1 MTSEPT
7 SAQCPRASRWMTA
20 FLWWL
25 QTQRSYR
32 GSVTDPALLPLSS
45 SCNSRLRMD
54 EELIRIMT
62 KAVNVLGLEWSPP
75 DEPSRRLD
83 EWFLPGCHQGSG
95 YILAN
100 RLPTTSSNRQ
110 SKLWY
115 TPITNT
121 RWVTRKA
128 QCYFLFSQHGTIE
141 RHKARGLRSK
151 RRGTS

>member
-1 MTSEPT
+1 MNVILD
-7 SAQCPRASRWMTA
+7 ADTA
-20 FLWWL
+20 HPDLIVSDDGKQVKSGNT
-25 QTQRSYR
+25 QTERVDGGKDRFVKYL
-32 GSVTDPALLPLSS
+32 GVVGKEGFSS
-45 SCNSRLRMD
+45 GCFYFEVQVKGRTEWD
-54 EELIRIMT
+54 
-62 KAVNVLGLEWSPP
+62 LG
-75 DEPSRRLD
+75 
-83 EWFLPGCHQGSG
+83 GSG

-115 TPITNT
+115 TPFTNT

>member
-1 MTSEPT
+1 MILLHSF
-7 SAQCPRASRWMTA
+7 SIHLF
-20 FLWWL
+20 FLWVKFLSCITIVSQPINNNFKRCWSFFITFWNL
-25 QTQRSYR
+25 SRPKVILDVESNVTSLHSKKRWVVFSTQMLGWDRWVR
-32 GSVTDPALLPLSS
+32 AL
-45 SCNSRLRMD
+45 
-54 EELIRIMT
+54 
-62 KAVNVLGLEWSPP
+62 
-75 DEPSRRLD
+75 
-83 EWFLPGCHQGSG
+83 GCFRSG

>member
-1 MTSEPT
+1 MYCKNVKSSTKINPNDNASQSSHAEY
-7 SAQCPRASRWMTA
+7 SRFVWGAERNLLLIAENLIHSLSVNSWRRARARIIQIHTDLTRNTA
-20 FLWWL
+20 CRNLW
-25 QTQRSYR
+25 
-32 GSVTDPALLPLSS
+32 
-45 SCNSRLRMD
+45 RMQA
-54 EELIRIMT
+54 R
-62 KAVNVLGLEWSPP
+62 
-75 DEPSRRLD
+75 
-83 EWFLPGCHQGSG
+83 GSG